1 MILAGSF
8 AGAVEVAEQ
17 NCNEWLLA
25 GNGEVFHAEELHEV
39 AKEFDAQ
46 TPLAENEF
54 LVVTDDGSIGLL
66 FPDLKEPEMYFVS
79 PEWAVVNILK
89 EDPRKYI
96 VPGDGAKAAGGAGT
110 TSGNAAPT
118 AKVFCKNCGAELK
131 PGSRFCE
138 SCGARNAPAFCTNC
152 GAKLEPESVF
162 CGNCGTKV

>member
-17 NCNEWLLA
+17 NCSEWLLA

-46 TPLAENEF
+46 TPLAEDEF

-89 EDPRKYI
+89 EGHALQR
-96 VPGDGAKAAGGAGT
+96 DGKCR
-110 TSGNAAPT
+110 P
-118 AKVFCKNCGAELK
+118 CQPL
-131 PGSRFCE
+131 
-138 SCGARNAPAFCTNC
+138 RNR
-152 GAKLEPESVF
+152 
-162 CGNCGTKV
+162 